1 MTSLDTTPHAEKVQI
16 DVLRC
21 MRPEKRLQ
29 KAIDLAQTSRKLLS
43 EGVRRRHPRYS
54 EDQVRAAVIRLT
66 IGEELFLAAY
76 HQAKD
81 ILP

>member
-16 DVLRC
+16 DVFRC

-43 EGVRRRHPRYS
+43 EGVRHPRYS
-54 EDQVRAAVIRLT
+54 EDQVRVAVIRLM